1 MRWGLTDFLIAWD
14 PFDRLSD
21 GINQDFNSAKNW
33 TPARR
38 DPLALDLDGDGIE
51 TLGADGTVVFDHD
64 GDGVKTG
71 TGWVGADD
79 AFLALDRNGNGSI
92 DTGAELFG
100 VDTVKTDGSLA
111 VDGFDALR
119 DLDAN
124 GDGVFDTRDSEFAN
138 VRVWRDRDRDGVS
151 DPGELSSLT
160 DAGIL
165 SIDLNAAHN
174 NVDLGNGNVQTAT
187 AAHLTTAG
195 EAGTTGNLDLAHNPF
210 YREFTHA
217 VALTEQAMGLP
228 DSRGSGRVRDLR
240 EAISLSPALAAIVSA
255 YAEQTTYAEQRAQ
268 LDALLRAW
276 AGTSTMATSIERALA
291 NNFHLTYLM
300 PGLSAADFL
309 AFPRADKDNPGAGLL
324 TLPDEEAAAQRQ
336 ALLRQQARITGMIA
350 VLERFNGD
358 GFVTVEAES
367 VVTGAGRRI
376 SLTPDTGSSGLTVN
390 PLAPSHA
397 FVTLSQRQIDLLT
410 QSYEQLKASVY
421 GTLAMQTRLA
431 DYADAV
437 QLSVGGGGDMGVDF
451 TAMNALLDAKSAAN
465 PSAALGDLIEL
476 VRYAGKSFHTQGWD
490 GMDRLRAWI
499 REGVGGEQA
508 AAVLA
513 AFNVRIADGEFT
525 GTGGHDILFGD
536 EQGNTLR
543 AMAGNDIVDAGAG
556 DDSVHGEG
564 GDDFL
569 IGGAGRDRLY
579 GGAGNDTLRGGAGAN
594 DYLRGD
600 SGDDTYLFGSGD
612 GNTTV
617 FNYDPGAGRNDVL
630 RFLDGINPG
639 DVKVTRSSNNLLLT
653 ISGTGEVITVSN
665 FFSSD
670 NYALNA
676 VAFADGTLWDMAMI
690 NTLALGASEGDDNIT
705 GYAGADTLNALGG
718 DDTLRGGGGNDT
730 LSGGDGRD
738 SVYGESGNDK
748 LAGNA
753 GDDRLYGDGGDDTLD
768 GGAGRDR
775 LYGGAGNDT
784 LRGGAGNNDYL
795 RGDSGDDTYLF
806 GSGDGNTTVF
816 NYDPGAG
823 RNDVLRFLDGINPGD
838 VKVTRSSNNLLLTIS
853 GSGEVITV
861 SNFFSSDNYALNA
874 VAFADGTLWDMAAI
888 NTLALGASEGDD
900 NITGYAGADT
910 LNALGGDDT
919 LRGGGGNDTLSGGD
933 GRDSVYGQTGN
944 DKLAGNAG
952 DDRLYGD
959 GGDDTL
965 DGGAGRD
972 RLYGGVGNDTLRG
985 GAGANDYLRGD
996 SGDDTYLFGSGD
1008 GNTTVF
1014 NYDPGAGR
1022 NDVLRFLDGIN
1033 PGDVK
1038 VTRSSNNLLLT
1049 ISGTGEV
1056 ITVSNFFS
1064 SDNYALNAVA
1074 FADGTLW
1081 DMAAIKTLALGAT
1094 GGDDNITGYAGADT
1108 LNALGGDDTL
1118 RGGGGNDT
1126 LSGGD
1131 GRDAVY
1137 GQTGNDSLAGNAGD
1151 DRLYGGG
1158 GDDLLDGGEGRDRLY
1173 GGVGNDT
1180 LRGGAG
1186 NNDYLRGDSGDDT
1199 YVFAPGFGAD
1209 TVHNYDTQAGRVDV
1223 ARFDNISIEDLWFS
1237 RSGTATVIT
1246 SWTL

>member
-1 MRWGLTDFLIAWD
+1 MAISTPQVSVDAAISATSAVATASATQLDAAAARATVAMNDAIARMNHSHALVDSVGNPIRQESMRNAIQGLQSHIQQSIDMAASEANQYSRAAQVARGLSHLASGATLATTAFATYDAAQSGDAQQLGGAVLGSLLGTLAGGIATAAFAGSGLVFFPIVAGAAAAIFAAVVIEEVVPDSWKQEVGEFYQHMRWGLTDFLIAWD

-255 YAEQTTYAEQRAQ
+255 YAEQTTYAEQREQ

-376 SLTPDTGSSGLTVN
+376 SLTPDAGGSSGLTVN

-431 DYADAV
+431 DYAGAV

-639 DVKVTRSSNNLLLT
+639 DVKVTRSSNNLLLA
-653 ISGTGEVITVSN
+653 ISGTG
-665 FFSSD
+665 
-670 NYALNA
+670 
-676 VAFADGTLWDMAMI
+676 
-690 NTLALGASEGDDNIT
+690 
-705 GYAGADTLNALGG
+705 
-718 DDTLRGGGGNDT
+718 
-730 LSGGDGRD
+730 
-738 SVYGESGNDK
+738 K
-748 LAGNA
+748 
-753 GDDRLYGDGGDDTLD
+753 
-768 GGAGRDR
+768 
-775 LYGGAGNDT
+775 
-784 LRGGAGNNDYL
+784 
-795 RGDSGDDTYLF
+795 
-806 GSGDGNTTVF
+806 
-816 NYDPGAG
+816 
-823 RNDVLRFLDGINPGD
+823 
-838 VKVTRSSNNLLLTIS
+838 
-853 GSGEVITV
+853 
-861 SNFFSSDNYALNA
+861 
-874 VAFADGTLWDMAAI
+874 
-888 NTLALGASEGDD
+888 
-900 NITGYAGADT
+900 
-910 LNALGGDDT
+910 
-919 LRGGGGNDTLSGGD
+919 
-933 GRDSVYGQTGN
+933 
-944 DKLAGNAG
+944 
-952 DDRLYGD
+952 
-959 GGDDTL
+959 
-965 DGGAGRD
+965 
-972 RLYGGVGNDTLRG
+972 
-985 GAGANDYLRGD
+985 
-996 SGDDTYLFGSGD
+996 
-1008 GNTTVF
+1008 
-1014 NYDPGAGR
+1014 
-1022 NDVLRFLDGIN
+1022 
-1033 PGDVK
+1033 
-1038 VTRSSNNLLLT
+1038 
-1049 ISGTGEV
+1049 
-1056 ITVSNFFS
+1056 
-1064 SDNYALNAVA
+1064 
-1074 FADGTLW
+1074 
-1081 DMAAIKTLALGAT
+1081 
-1094 GGDDNITGYAGADT
+1094 
-1108 LNALGGDDTL
+1108 
-1118 RGGGGNDT
+1118 
-1126 LSGGD
+1126 
-1131 GRDAVY
+1131 
-1137 GQTGNDSLAGNAGD
+1137 
-1151 DRLYGGG
+1151 
-1158 GDDLLDGGEGRDRLY
+1158 
-1173 GGVGNDT
+1173 
-1180 LRGGAG
+1180 
-1186 NNDYLRGDSGDDT
+1186 
-1199 YVFAPGFGAD
+1199 
-1209 TVHNYDTQAGRVDV
+1209 
-1223 ARFDNISIEDLWFS
+1223 
-1237 RSGTATVIT
+1237 
-1246 SWTL
+1246 